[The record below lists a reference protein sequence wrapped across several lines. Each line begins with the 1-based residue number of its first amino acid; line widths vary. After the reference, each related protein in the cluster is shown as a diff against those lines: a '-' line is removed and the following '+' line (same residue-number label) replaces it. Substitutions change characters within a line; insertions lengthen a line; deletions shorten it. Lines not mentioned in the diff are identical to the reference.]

1 MRFVVLSVLG
11 KSDFVH
17 GCHEPFDQSFLAGEL
32 YTNMLLILSRECLL
46 MQNKLEIRLLI
57 ICFWFVILSFFFSKK
72 YLPCSKCNASEF
84 YLKQQAGSLEYNVE
98 SSGSLIMLKILI
110 HVE

>member
-1 MRFVVLSVLG
+1 MRFVLLSVLG

-17 GCHEPFDQSFLAGEL
+17 GFHESFDQSFLAREL

-57 ICFWFVILSFFFSKK
+57 ICF
-72 YLPCSKCNASEF
+72 
-84 YLKQQAGSLEYNVE
+84 
-98 SSGSLIMLKILI
+98 
-110 HVE
+110 